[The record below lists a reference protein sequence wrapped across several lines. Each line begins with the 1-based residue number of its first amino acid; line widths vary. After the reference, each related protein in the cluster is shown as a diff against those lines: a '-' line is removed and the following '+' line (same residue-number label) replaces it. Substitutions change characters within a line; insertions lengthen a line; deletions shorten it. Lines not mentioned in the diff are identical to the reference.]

1 MAITNF
7 IPQIWSARLL
17 AKLQASLVYGQ
28 PGVINRDYEGEIRQ
42 RGDTVKI
49 TQIGA
54 IAVGDYTKNQDMDA
68 PQILDDEALVLTITE
83 SKYFHFYV
91 DDVDRVQAAGEL
103 MDQAMEQAAYAL
115 RNAADRFIASNY
127 VDIGN
132 KLGDDTAPLQPT
144 AKTAY
149 DMLVDLAVKLD
160 ENNVPEEGRW
170 VIVPPWYHGLLL
182 KDERFVASGSAAA
195 DDRLR
200 NGRVGEVAGMTVLR
214 SNNVPNS
221 DGKAYKIIA
230 GHQIGWSYAEQVN
243 QVEAYRPERRFGD
256 AVKGLH
262 LYGAK
267 VIRPEALAVLVAD
280 RPAESGGSNPELPA

>member
-280 RPAESGGSNPELPA
+280 RPAESGGE